1 VGTLARLVF
10 PFRRLAVWLGVLVAI
25 VGVLV
30 VGIATL
36 LVVPSLKDS
45 LVNDRL
51 RQVAASG
58 SESLLPRDHPRFQFG
73 DPASVVAYE
82 SSSGYQVAVLEAIG
96 PDRFLQQGGSLSGG
110 PGDPVARATLRTRRN
125 QRAIVDTDARYYA
138 EYGVYATDGNGQTY
152 VLLFGAPLTDIA
164 HTVATVK
171 RRLLVAV
178 AIALPLAWLVGAVA
192 ALALASRIRRLERA
206 AARIAAGE
214 FDRPVIDGG
223 RDEVAELAGAFDDMR
238 VRLERTDRA
247 RRDFIAS
254 ASHELRTP
262 IFALGGFLEL
272 LEDESDPAAQRDYIA
287 TMRDQVR
294 RLTRLA
300 TDLLDLSRLDA
311 GAQLAR
317 DDVGLAGIAETAA
330 SDFAAAAERRGATI
344 SVAAD
349 DVVALGDETRIG
361 QICRV
366 LVDNALRHNP
376 PGVHVYVACA
386 TRGGRAILRV
396 ADDGPEIPDDARER
410 LFDRFYRGQGSSEG
424 SGLGLAIARELAA
437 RMGGSLEL
445 VEAPEGKA
453 FDVSLPLAPA
463 DGAPLLAA
471 PPAPARTG

>member
-1 VGTLARLVF
+1 
-10 PFRRLAVWLGVLVAI
+10 
-25 VGVLV
+25 
-30 VGIATL
+30 
-36 LVVPSLKDS
+36 
-45 LVNDRL
+45 
-51 RQVAASG
+51 
-58 SESLLPRDHPRFQFG
+58 
-73 DPASVVAYE
+73 
-82 SSSGYQVAVLEAIG
+82 
-96 PDRFLQQGGSLSGG
+96 
-110 PGDPVARATLRTRRN
+110 
-125 QRAIVDTDARYYA
+125 
-138 EYGVYATDGNGQTY
+138 
-152 VLLFGAPLTDIA
+152 
-164 HTVATVK
+164 
-171 RRLLVAV
+171 
-178 AIALPLAWLVGAVA
+178 
-192 ALALASRIRRLERA
+192 
-206 AARIAAGE
+206 
-214 FDRPVIDGG
+214 
-223 RDEVAELAGAFDDMR
+223 MR

-272 LEDESDPAAQRDYIA
+272 LEDEADPAAQRDYIA

-344 SVAAD
+344 SVASD

-445 VEAPEGKA
+445 VAAPEGKA

-463 DGAPLLAA
+463 DGAPLLAG

>member
-1 VGTLARLVF
+1 V
-10 PFRRLAVWLGVLVAI
+10 
-25 VGVLV
+25 
-30 VGIATL
+30 
-36 LVVPSLKDS
+36 
-45 LVNDRL
+45 
-51 RQVAASG
+51 
-58 SESLLPRDHPRFQFG
+58 E
-73 DPASVVAYE
+73 
-82 SSSGYQVAVLEAIG
+82 
-96 PDRFLQQGGSLSGG
+96 
-110 PGDPVARATLRTRRN
+110 
-125 QRAIVDTDARYYA
+125 
-138 EYGVYATDGNGQTY
+138 
-152 VLLFGAPLTDIA
+152 
-164 HTVATVK
+164 TVK
-171 RRLLVAV
+171 QRLLVAV
-178 AIALPLAWLVGAVA
+178 AIALPLAWLVGAAA

-206 AARIAAGE
+206 AARIAAGD
-214 FDRPVIDGG
+214 FARPVIDGG

-272 LEDESDPAAQRDYIA
+272 LEDEADPAEQRDYIA

-311 GAQLAR
+311 GATLAS

-344 SVAAD
+344 SVSSD

-376 PGVHVYVACA
+376 PGVHIWIACA
-386 TRGGRAILRV
+386 ARGGRAILRV
-396 ADDGPEIPDDARER
+396 ADDGPEIVEAARER

-445 VEAPEGKA
+445 VAAPEGKA

-463 DGAPLLAA
+463 DGAPPAA
-471 PPAPARTG
+471 VPPAPVRTA

>member
-1 VGTLARLVF
+1 VGSLARLVF

-36 LVVPSLKDS
+36 LVVPSLKDT
-45 LVNDRL
+45 LVKDRL
-51 RQVAASG
+51 REVEKSG
-58 SESLLPRDHPRFQFG
+58 HESLLPKPRFQFL
-73 DPASVVAYE
+73 DPSSVAAYE
-82 SSSGYQVAVLEAIG
+82 SSSGYQVAVLEAVE
-96 PDRFLQQGGSLSGG
+96 PSTLVQVGGSLSGG
-110 PGDPVARATLRTRRN
+110 SADTVARTALRANAN
-125 QRAIVDTDARYYA
+125 QRAIVATGERYYA
-138 EYGVYATDGNGQTY
+138 EYAVIAYGAAGQKY

-171 RRLLVAV
+171 QRLLVAV
-178 AIALPLAWLVGAVA
+178 AIALPLAWLVGAAA

-206 AARIAAGE
+206 AARIAAGD

-223 RDEVAELAGAFDDMR
+223 RDEVAELAVAFDDMR

-272 LEDESDPAAQRDYIA
+272 LEDEADPAEQRDYIA

-311 GAQLAR
+311 GAQLGR

-330 SDFAAAAERRGATI
+330 SDFAAAAEQRGATI
-344 SVAAD
+344 AVSSDA
-349 DVVALGDETRIG
+349 VVALGDETRIG
-361 QICRV
+361 QICRA

-376 PGVHVYVACA
+376 PGVHVWIACTA
-386 TRGGRAILRV
+386 RGGRAILRV
-396 ADDGPEIPDDARER
+396 ADDGPELPEEVRER

-424 SGLGLAIARELAA
+424 SGLGLAIARELAQ

-445 VEAPEGKA
+445 VAAPEGKA

-463 DGAPLLAA
+463 DAAQHPAA
-471 PPAPARTG
+471 PSTPARMG